1 VDARPLHVFYDSD
14 CGFCTR
20 SARLLRRLDRDHH
33 LQIGRLAD
41 AAAYADAPP
50 PAQLAGA
57 MHCRDRSG
65 RWLAGGDAWLR
76 IAEELPA
83 LRHLAWVGRF
93 PAARWVVERSYRR
106 VAANRHRLSRL
117 LGDHECETGPAD
129 GLRTRA

>member
-1 VDARPLHVFYDSD
+1 VETRPLHVFYDAD

-20 SARLLRRLDRDHH
+20 SARLLRRLDRGHR
-33 LQIGRLAD
+33 LRIGRLSD
-41 AAAYADAPP
+41 AAAYPDAPP
-50 PAQLAGA
+50 PPQLAAA

-83 LRHLAWVGRF
+83 LRPFGRIGRL
-93 PAARWVVERSYRR
+93 PGARWVVERVYRLI
-106 VAANRHRLSRL
+106 AANRHRLSRL
-117 LGDHECETGPAD
+117 LGDEACETGPVD